1 MSNLLD
7 GYKVY
12 SLEKIAALNKQSL
25 AMQYEQ
31 CGQLVALQNQL
42 KAANS
47 TSREIL
53 RNQVKELERQ
63 EKVRYSKNLIFN
75 MNELVEKLDNIDDD
89 AFYYYVC
96 SVLLTPMIFLSKECL
111 SSLEALQDKGF
122 AKQVLKKID
131 SLQQKKNYL
140 RGIYIDSCWAR
151 YEELKEKNNSIDAD
165 NKIKKLEI
173 TKRTIDEEIKRL
185 QKELGGIFSFLI
197 SKSKKEQYNKTIDD
211 KREQI
216 SCICE
221 EIDALNIE
229 KTKLSQQY
237 NEAYQQVTISRTGWE
252 NEINEMMSF
261 LPKQP
266 SMPKQPSKRK
276 SLDVLFE
283 EVAEFVV
290 LNQLCSTSMIQRK
303 FSLGYNR
310 AARIA
315 DQLEKEGIVGP
326 ANGGNPRLVL
336 IEDLKALE
344 HILKDIC

>member
-7 GYKVY
+7 VYKVY

-96 SVLLTPMIFLSKECL
+96 SVLLKPMIFLSKECL
-111 SSLEALQDKGF
+111 SSLEELQDKGF

-131 SLQQKKNYL
+131 SLQQKMNNL

-185 QKELGGIFSFLI
+185 QQELGGIFSFLI

-252 NEINEMMSF
+252 NEINEMMAF
-261 LPKQP
+261 LPT
-266 SMPKQPSKRK
+266 QPSKRK

-283 EVAEFVV
+283 KVAKFVV
-290 LNQLCSTSMIQRK
+290 QNQLCSVPMIQRK
-303 FSLGYNR
+303 FSFGYNR
-310 AARIA
+310 SAKIV

-326 ANGGNPRLVL
+326 ANGVKPRQVL
-336 IEDLKALE
+336 IEDLKSLE